1 MNPGQNFLAMRTL
14 IVGKHLDPFGIRP
27 VLGLTVQACSRKL
40 WPMQVTIEIPDHLAK
55 QFEAE
60 REHLAEILELGL
72 RQRRA
77 HSSGLRHELLAFLAR
92 GPRPA
97 EIIAFRP
104 SEPAAERAREL
115 LHRNKEGNLT
125 AEEEAE
131 LDDIAELDHLATQL
145 KAQARLHLRSAA

>member
-1 MNPGQNFLAMRTL
+1 
-14 IVGKHLDPFGIRP
+14 
-27 VLGLTVQACSRKL
+27 
-40 WPMQVTIEIPDHLAK
+40 MQVTIEIPDKLARE
-55 QFEAE
+55 FESE

-77 HSSGLRHELLAFLAR
+77 HASGLRRELLAFLAR
-92 GPRPA
+92 GPKPA

-104 SEPAAERAREL
+104 SAAAAQRIREL
-115 LHRNKEGNLT
+115 LHRNKEGQSS
-125 AEEEAE
+125 AEDEAE

>member
-1 MNPGQNFLAMRTL
+1 
-14 IVGKHLDPFGIRP
+14 
-27 VLGLTVQACSRKL
+27 
-40 WPMQVTIEIPDHLAK
+40 MQVTIEIPDHLARE
-55 QFEAE
+55 FASE

-77 HSSGLRHELLAFLAR
+77 HASGLRRELLAFLAR
-92 GPRPA
+92 GPKPA

-104 SEPAAERAREL
+104 SQPAMERAREL
-115 LHRNKEGNLT
+115 LHRNKQGNLS
-125 AEEEAE
+125 AGEETE